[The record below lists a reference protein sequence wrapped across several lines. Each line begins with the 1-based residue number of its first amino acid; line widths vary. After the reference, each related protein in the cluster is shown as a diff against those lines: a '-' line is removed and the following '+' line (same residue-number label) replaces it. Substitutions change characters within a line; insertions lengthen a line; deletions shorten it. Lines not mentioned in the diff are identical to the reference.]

1 MSDYYELLGVERS
14 ASQSEIKR
22 AYRKLASKY
31 HPDKDDGNA
40 EKFKEISSAYT
51 VLSDEKKR
59 AHYDRFGSAPDAG
72 GYGGPGGMDMNDIF
86 GGVFKDFFGGGGGF
100 QQQPARGMDVEFQT
114 QITLEDAVFGK
125 EIVVDIPATKAC
137 QPCGGSGAMQVSH
150 GFIAMQQTCPTCR
163 GSGRVN
169 DRTAKARQIKVNI
182 PAGIDQGDRI
192 RVEGGGY
199 PGEGGTQPGD
209 LFVVVE
215 IKKHPLFERERNNL
229 YCKIPVNFVT
239 AALGG
244 QVEVPTLTGKVSLK
258 IAAGT
263 QTGTQLRLRGRGM
276 PSLRSGGAMGD
287 LLCSVVVETP
297 VNLSGEQK
305 KQLQAFGETLTENQS
320 PKQKDWF
327 KHIKAFFKQD

>member
-1 MSDYYELLGVERS
+1 MTDYYELLGVERS
-14 ASQSEIKR
+14 ASQSDIKR

-40 EKFKEISSAYT
+40 EKFKEISAAYT

-59 AHYDRFGSAPDAG
+59 AHYDRFGAAPDAG

-86 GGVFKDFFGGGGGF
+86 GGVFKDFFGGGGF
-100 QQQPARGMDVEFQT
+100 QQQSARGMDVEFQT

-125 EIVVDIPATKAC
+125 EIVIDIPATKVC
-137 QPCGGSGAMQVSH
+137 QACGGTGAMQVSH

-163 GSGRVN
+163 GSGRIN
-169 DRTAKARQIKVNI
+169 DRTAKARQVKVNI

-192 RVEGGGY
+192 RVAGAGY
-199 PGEGGTQPGD
+199 PGESGTQPGD
-209 LFVVVE
+209 LFVIVE
-215 IKKHPLFERERNNL
+215 IKKHALFDRERHNL
-229 YCKIPVNFVT
+229 YCKIPVDFVT

-258 IAAGT
+258 IVPGT

-276 PSLRSGGAMGD
+276 PSLRSGGVMGD
-287 LLCSVVVETP
+287 LLCSVFVETP
-297 VNLSGEQK
+297 VKLSSEQK
-305 KQLQAFGETLTENQS
+305 KQLQIFGETLTENQS

-327 KHIKAFFKQD
+327 KNIKAFFKQD